1 MGTETVPLLLGDTL
15 LNSDEAER
23 PILRQMLDI
32 YEEKGESVIALEEV
46 EPHKVSR
53 YGIAGGKSK
62 GNGVIEI
69 DQLVEK
75 PEIDEAPSNLAI
87 AGRYVF
93 HPAIFDY
100 IAKTEPGKNGEIQLT
115 DAMVPMLADRGMYGL
130 RFAGKRYDIGNK
142 LDFIK
147 TNIEFGLKR
156 EDIGEELAEYLKRIV
171 AGL

>member
-1 MGTETVPLLLGDTL
+1 
-15 LNSDEAER
+15 
-23 PILRQMLDI
+23 
-32 YEEKGESVIALEEV
+32 
-46 EPHKVSR
+46 
-53 YGIAGGKSK
+53 
-62 GNGVIEI
+62 I

-75 PEIDEAPSNLAI
+75 PEIDEAPSSLAI

-100 IAKTEPGKNGEIQLT
+100 IAKTKPGKNGEIQLT

-171 AGL
+171 AEL